1 MVTVLNLTKYNM
13 NSNLRAI
20 FGENCNIIDYLNDPK
35 MLSDLDWSKSIPTA
49 SLTIGRCA
57 GYWSGILGK
66 DLNYIVLDLPKE
78 DRPGVNEMIA
88 NSVSKVV
95 GYNIHCLFADV
106 SINLFADGVEVPASS
121 DNICLPSEESKEE
134 K

>member
-1 MVTVLNLTKYNM
+1 MVSVLNLTKYNL

-20 FGENCNIIDYLNDPK
+20 FGEDCNIIDFLNDPK
-35 MLSDLDWSKSIPTA
+35 TLGDLDWSKSIPTA

-95 GYNIHCLFADV
+95 GYNIHCLFIDV
-106 SINLFADGVEVPASS
+106 SVSLFADGVEVPASS
-121 DNICLPSEESKEE
+121 NNIRLPSEEDKAEE
-134 K
+134 

>member
-1 MVTVLNLTKYNM
+1 MVSVLNLTKYNL

-20 FGENCNIIDYLNDPK
+20 FGEDCNIIDFLNDPK
-35 MLSDLDWSKSIPTA
+35 TLSDLDWSKSVPTA
-49 SLTIGRCA
+49 SLTIGRCT

-78 DRPGVNEMIA
+78 DRPRVNEMIA

-95 GYNIHCLFADV
+95 GYNIHCLFVDV
-106 SINLFADGVEVPASS
+106 SINLFADGVEVLANSS
-121 DNICLPSEESKEE
+121 NICLPSEEDKAEE
-134 K
+134 